1 MKAVIGAVVW
11 SSCLGAKSVVA
22 AEKGAKMQFQET
34 SLGTAASRG
43 KMHHRP
49 FDLLFGPPV
58 YEERDLHEMQL
69 APKQTRKTNTRE
81 QQKTNREQDNVAD
94 QLVKRLLHVDA
105 ALARHLKEGRIKD
118 GGEGAPICAGHHA
131 V

>member
-1 MKAVIGAVVW
+1 MELQAV
-11 SSCLGAKSVVA
+11 KSVVT
-22 AEKGAKMQFQET
+22 AENGAKMHFLGKEEK
-34 SLGTAASRG
+34 SLGTAAARG

-58 YEERDLHEMQL
+58 YEEHDLHEMQL

-81 QQKTNREQDNVAD
+81 QHKTNREQDNVTD
-94 QLVKRLLHVDA
+94 QLVKRLLHVDV
-105 ALARHLKEGRIKD
+105 ALARHLKEGRIED
-118 GGEGAPICAGHHA
+118 GGEGKPICAGHHA